1 MRHTKETS
9 PVADVCFVIE
19 LMETWKDRSQNLLWY
34 LPRLM
39 KRTFYH
45 EQQERRRDVRREE
58 FAEHRLE
65 HRPFS
70 EYSHMSS
77 TEKLTID
84 NTVIDSHGRDV
95 EYTSGGGCSALG
107 IGGRSGL
114 GDDTLALSSP
124 SPPGFARRHLS
135 TKLGLCF
142 NAFEKDTRP
151 EKRRG
156 WEGCGDAVSERA
168 GEASASSNADKS
180 VLRPGTTRFCAEL
193 GPLIDVTVV
202 GGVLVLLRGRR
213 GGEVGKRNKYSRAPD
228 TVSRARELSYLLWEG
243 DVKVLF
249 RP

>member
-1 MRHTKETS
+1 
-9 PVADVCFVIE
+9 
-19 LMETWKDRSQNLLWY
+19 
-34 LPRLM
+34 M

-58 FAEHRLE
+58 FAEHRLK

-70 EYSHMSS
+70 EYSHTRSM
-77 TEKLTID
+77 EKLTID

-156 WEGCGDAVSERA
+156 WEGCGDAASERA

-180 VLRPGTTRFCAEL
+180 VLRPGTARFCVEL
-193 GPLIDVTVV
+193 GPLIDATVV

-228 TVSRARELSYLLWEG
+228 TAPASYLICFG
-243 DVKVLF
+243 KVTSKYSSGREAAVTSRFSEATEVLSRVRNRDQYSELF
-249 RP
+249 VRSYLHRS